1 MQLISRAV
9 VEPALGHGTN
19 TWQRLSGSVW
29 SPCFSHSFV
38 QPLRQ
43 GTVIV
48 AETGQ
53 NHVDTLGDSRMERQ
67 GWEQEKKIGA
77 DLEGQW
83 DSESLRSLSRL
94 GMK

>member
-1 MQLISRAV
+1 MA
-9 VEPALGHGTN
+9 E
-19 TWQRLSGSVW
+19 LSGSVW
-29 SPCFSHSFV
+29 SHCFSHSSL

-53 NHVDTLGDSRMERQ
+53 NHVDTLGDSQMERQ

-77 DLEGQW
+77 NLEREW